1 MLTSYM
7 FSVSPDYRFKA
18 VHESHGWRMLL
29 PYQYDPTTE
38 TLLRLE
44 LLPDGQAVQLQITQ
58 TDEGVLLRSDV
69 PLADASWAIL
79 AQRME
84 HALDIQTDLSE
95 FYALLEQTS
104 PRLAWVAPQGAGRM
118 LKSPTVWEDLV
129 KTLLTTNVNWKNTIS
144 MVSRLVTNYDHTFPT
159 PQQIA
164 MADPV
169 QLNATIRAGY
179 RITSLMKL
187 AQAIDSGNLE
197 VEAWRTTR
205 MTSAEQFRLIRQLH
219 GFGDYATGAMMR
231 LLGYHDYLGLDSV
244 CRSAF
249 SVLHHGGQPTD
260 DKTIEGFYEP
270 FGKWRGL
277 VLWMDVLS
285 TD

>member
-1 MLTSYM
+1 MSTSYTLPIPP
-7 FSVSPDYRFKA
+7 SYQFKA
-18 VHESHGWRMLL
+18 VHESHGWRVLL
-29 PYQYDPTTE
+29 PYAYDP
-38 TLLRLE
+38 
-44 LLPDGQAVQLQITQ
+44 ATQ
-58 TDEGVLLRSDV
+58 TLSRSEQLPNGEAVRLDIAQTDAGMILTSDT
-69 PLADASWAIL
+69 PLHESNWSIL
-79 AQRME
+79 SERME
-84 HALDIQTDLSE
+84 HALDLQTDLSE
-95 FYALLEQTS
+95 FYALLEQV

-144 MVSRLVTNYDHTFPT
+144 MVNRLVTLYDQTFPT
-159 PQQIA
+159 PSQLA
-164 MADPV
+164 LADPES
-169 QLNATIRAGY
+169 LNATIRVGY

-187 AQAIDSGNLE
+187 AQAIDSGTLE
-197 VEAWRTTR
+197 VETWRTTR

-260 DKTIEGFYEP
+260 DKTIEAFYEP